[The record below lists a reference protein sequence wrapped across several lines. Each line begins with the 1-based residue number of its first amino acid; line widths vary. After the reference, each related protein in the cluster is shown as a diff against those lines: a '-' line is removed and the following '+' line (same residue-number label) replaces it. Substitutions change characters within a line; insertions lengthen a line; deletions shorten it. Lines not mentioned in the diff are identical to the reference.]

1 MKKFYPII
9 FLYVVS
15 CCMSGCSD
23 TGIHSHFVNKKMN
36 GEKIYYSGWNKR
48 FILKRQDKEEERI
61 GWQAQLRRL
70 LEGRI
75 EYSRVF

>member
-1 MKKFYPII
+1 
-9 FLYVVS
+9 
-15 CCMSGCSD
+15 MSGCSD
-23 TGIHSHFVNKKMN
+23 RYVDSHVIKTR
-36 GEKIYYSGWNKR
+36 GDDEVYYSGWNKR

>member
-9 FLYVVS
+9 VLYALS
-15 CCMSGCSD
+15 YCISGCSD
-23 TGIHSHFVNKKMN
+23 MCVDSRIIKKVK
-36 GEKIYYSGWNKR
+36 EDEVYCSGWNKR

-61 GWQAQLRRL
+61 GWKAHLKRL

>member
-1 MKKFYPII
+1 MCVDSRII
-9 FLYVVS
+9 
-15 CCMSGCSD
+15 
-23 TGIHSHFVNKKMN
+23 KKMN

-48 FILKRQDKEEERI
+48 FILKRQHKEEERI
-61 GWQAQLRRL
+61 GWESRLRRL